1 VTRRRASKR
10 SRTARVPR
18 RRRLLPLAAAL
29 PAAPPTAKVE
39 ERALPIVRELARVAR
54 SGESPLVKLEGA
66 LEVLFG
72 AYGEGDPHLSELLVD
87 GWSRARDDKQF
98 RLTMAWLR
106 EQSRLSLEDIL
117 EEGIA
122 AGAFQAGLDTGAVA
136 ATILGAA
143 EGCLL
148 QAPSSGGP
156 VAPSRLV
163 RTLLGLVRRTRP
175 VSGA

>member
-1 VTRRRASKR
+1 M
-10 SRTARVPR
+10 P
-18 RRRLLPLAAAL
+18 AAAAVP
-29 PAAPPTAKVE
+29 PATKVE

-54 SGESPLVKLEGA
+54 SGDAPIVKLEGA

-106 EQSRLSLEDIL
+106 EQSRLSLEEIL
-117 EEGIA
+117 EEGMA
-122 AGAFQAGLDTGAVA
+122 EGAFQAGLDTGAVA

-163 RTLLGLVRRTRP
+163 RTLLALVR
-175 VSGA
+175 G

>member
-1 VTRRRASKR
+1 M
-10 SRTARVPR
+10 
-18 RRRLLPLAAAL
+18 
-29 PAAPPTAKVE
+29 
-39 ERALPIVRELARVAR
+39 RELARVAR
-54 SGESPLVKLEGA
+54 SGDGPLVKLEGA

-87 GWSRARDDKQF
+87 GWAQARSDKQF

-106 EQSRLSLEDIL
+106 EQSRLSLEEIL
-117 EEGIA
+117 EEGVA
-122 AGAFQAGLDTGAVA
+122 QGAFQAGLDTGAVA

-156 VAPSRLV
+156 VAPARLV
-163 RTLLGLVRRTRP
+163 RTLLALVTGKRP